1 MPCSLQ
7 KLSSRD
13 ISGASQSLIF
23 FVLFYLY
30 LWLGVDLRLIY
41 YGAGIITNF
50 PVFYKGWAFFRTF
63 LSYPGGLRLAKNIG
77 PVPRHYGYAKGR
89 STFRACSALADR
101 TRIIRQRRTAL
112 AL

>member
-41 YGAGIITNF
+41 YGAGVITNF
-50 PVFYKGWAFFRTF
+50 PAFFRTF

-89 STFRACSALADR
+89 SDS
-101 TRIIRQRRTAL
+101 
-112 AL
+112 